1 MGNALPTTAVNVD
14 AGDWTT
20 AYNRQTKTLQLER
33 SAMRLKIGHDT
44 DMDTDHASIRKEGNE
59 ITSVND
65 FAVVKGLG
73 KGAFG
78 EVFLS
83 SRKGDLYAVKVLKKS
98 ALKRMRQ
105 GRTGSA
111 LDTVKTEIATM
122 KKISHPN
129 CVQMFDVILDPDQD
143 EVFLVLEYV
152 DGGSSQSKGADGKPQ
167 RLPHR
172 TIWSHLRHLVMGLEY
187 LHMNQIV
194 HRDIKPDN
202 LLVTRPGKMYPGDAG
217 ILKIA
222 DFGTSCFCEGD
233 ANAQKTAGSCP
244 CSLRS
249 PRALSAAECC

>member
-1 MGNALPTTAVNVD
+1 
-14 AGDWTT
+14 
-20 AYNRQTKTLQLER
+20 
-33 SAMRLKIGHDT
+33 
-44 DMDTDHASIRKEGNE
+44 
-59 ITSVND
+59 
-65 FAVVKGLG
+65 
-73 KGAFG
+73 
-78 EVFLS
+78 
-83 SRKGDLYAVKVLKKS
+83 
-98 ALKRMRQ
+98 MRQ

-152 DGGSSQSKGADGKPQ
+152 DGGSSQIKGADGKPQ
-167 RLPHR
+167 RLPPR

-217 ILKIA
+217 VLKIA

-233 ANAQKTAGSCP
+233 ANAQKTAGTLP
-244 CSLRS
+244 LFS
-249 PRALSAAECC
+249 PKPSRAECR